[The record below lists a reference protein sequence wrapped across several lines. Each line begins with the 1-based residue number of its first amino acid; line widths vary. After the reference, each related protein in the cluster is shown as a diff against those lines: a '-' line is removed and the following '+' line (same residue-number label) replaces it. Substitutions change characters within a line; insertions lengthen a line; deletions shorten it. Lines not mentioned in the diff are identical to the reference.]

1 MTVSKSGR
9 IVSVNISDRKGEKK
23 RNVSEVRI
31 ITGHGIEGDAHAG
44 CDPIRE
50 ISILSM
56 ESIGKIREKG
66 LDVRQGDF
74 GENITVEGLEVYTLP
89 IGTLL
94 KVGEVLLE
102 VTKIGKECK
111 DRCAIFQQVGDC
123 VMPREGIFVKSL
135 TSGILKPGDEIVV
148 EG

>member
-74 GENITVEGLEVYTLP
+74 GENITVEGIEVYTLP
-89 IGTLL
+89 IGTVL

-135 TSGILKPGDEIVV
+135 TSGALKPGDEIVV
-148 EG
+148 E